1 MLLRL
6 FHRSDSTEAW
16 ELGNMRRKYSSG
28 PASQTGSTRHLAPGR
43 PTSDELHAWSIYRQN
58 LNSEFTD
65 SALGSSDKSPL
76 PYGNFQLR
84 ETTVNSIL
92 QHPKYGPKSELG
104 ANMYTYLKYGL
115 PRVFPPSR
123 PDGSSGYDSSDDG
136 GGGGRSERYRRAKSN
151 PDLRGVGSAPPRAFG
166 DSVFRGR
173 RPRSSSEA
181 NLLSTD
187 ATVYNHSVRSPE
199 AQSELAGQSVYTSQL
214 ERRSQRSR
222 AGSHASL
229 GSRLSRGAALGT
241 AGFSRRGDAANYGKE
256 PPMLNDKLFP
266 KDPAA
271 ENKHPQLQVR
281 EMTCERRDNG
291 AWKRLVEG
299 VTFEARGGDLVGIM
313 TTAGERGG
321 GSIRGSGE
329 GEERLE
335 AVWT

>member
-1 MLLRL
+1 MKRQY
-6 FHRSDSTEAW
+6 A
-16 ELGNMRRKYSSG
+16 
-28 PASQTGSTRHLAPGR
+28 PAPTGHTGSHRNISGAHR

-136 GGGGRSERYRRAKSN
+136 AGGRRYRRAKSN
-151 PDLRGVGSAPPRAFG
+151 PDLRGVAAPASRSFG
-166 DSVFRGR
+166 DSVFRGGR
-173 RPRSSSEA
+173 KNRSSSEA
-181 NLLSTD
+181 NLLAAES
-187 ATVYNHSVRSPE
+187 VYSRGVRSPDV
-199 AQSELAGQSVYTSQL
+199 QSDLAGQSVYVQQL
-214 ERRSQRSR
+214 ERRRPPSQRSR

-229 GSRLSRGAALGT
+229 LSRLSRGPGAVGS
-241 AGFSRRGDAANYGKE
+241 AGFSRRHDGTGYGKE

-266 KDPAA
+266 KDQMLGEAKGP
-271 ENKHPQLQVR
+271 HLQVR
-281 EMTCERRDNG
+281 DLHCDRRVDG
-291 AWKRLVEG
+291 AWRRLVEG
-299 VTFEARGGDLVGIM
+299 ATFEARSGDLVGIM
-313 TTAGERGG
+313 TTSGKYGAHSKER
-321 GSIRGSGE
+321 
-329 GEERLE
+329 
-335 AVWT
+335 